1 MRSGLSIYSSLR
13 QHGHFYTSER
23 QIFIHIS
30 LMNYGEIFCT
40 SERRHFSVRKQF
52 LCAYFCNYSAAQGGK
67 MKARKY

>member
-30 LMNYGEIFCT
+30 LMNYDEIF
-40 SERRHFSVRKQF
+40 VLLNVDIF
-52 LCAYFCNYSAAQGGK
+52 LCGSNFFALVSVTTAQHK
-67 MKARKY
+67 VER